1 MEPFMTHGLST
12 VLFAVALGAT
22 LASLL
27 YLAFATCKVVLYK
40 NRRHRKDRPQPGG
53 PNLRPVTLL
62 KPICG
67 PDPNLYENLRSFCQQ
82 TYPHYQVVFGV
93 SDAADPAIT
102 IIERVI
108 ADFPNLDTALIVD
121 DRLIG
126 TNFKVSSLANML
138 RIAKY
143 DILVIADSDMRV
155 QPDYLGSI
163 VEAFEDPD
171 VGVVTCLYKGS
182 PAGGLA
188 SLIAA
193 MFINE
198 WFLPSVLVALT
209 FEKLRFCFGASM
221 AVRRE
226 ALEAIGGFEAL
237 ADDLADDYML
247 GKLISERGYK
257 IHLAPYLVEN
267 IVFESDLKAL
277 FLHEL
282 RWARTVRTVRPI
294 GYTLSFLTYSLPVS
308 ILFLAVTL
316 ATGFASAGMIAVA
329 LAIGLRVFLHYGV
342 RATFRLSSPA
352 TPWLIPMRDIL
363 AFLVWCVSFLG
374 RNVQWRHGKFSLD
387 SDGRLTVVEGRLN
400 I

>member
-1 MEPFMTHGLST
+1 MEPFMPHGLST
-12 VLFAVALGAT
+12 VLFAVTLGAT
-22 LASLL
+22 LASIL
-27 YLAFATCKVVLYK
+27 YLAFAIGKVVLYK
-40 NRRHRKDRPQPGG
+40 NRGHRKDRPQAGKPD
-53 PNLRPVTLL
+53 LRPVTVL

-82 TYPHYQVVFGV
+82 AYPQYQVVFGV
-93 SDAADPAIT
+93 SDTADPAIA

-108 ADFPNLDTALIVD
+108 ADFPNLDLGLIVD

-155 QPDYLGSI
+155 QPDYLESI

-171 VGVVTCLYKGS
+171 VGVATCLYKGS
-182 PAGGLA
+182 PVGGLA

-193 MFINE
+193 IFINE

-308 ILFLAVTL
+308 ILFLAVAL
-316 ATGFASAGMIAVA
+316 ATGFASAGVIAVA
-329 LAIGLRVFLHYGV
+329 LAIGLRVFLHYAA

-352 TPWLIPMRDIL
+352 APWLIPIRETL
-363 AFLVWCVSFLG
+363 AFLVWCASFLG
-374 RNVQWRHGKFSLD
+374 RNVQWRNGRFSLD

>member
-1 MEPFMTHGLST
+1 MPHGLST
-12 VLFAVALGAT
+12 VLFAVTLGAT
-22 LASLL
+22 LASIL
-27 YLAFATCKVVLYK
+27 YLAFAIGKVVLYK
-40 NRRHRKDRPQPGG
+40 NRGHRKDRPQAGRPDR
-53 PNLRPVTLL
+53 RPVTVL

-82 TYPHYQVVFGV
+82 AYPQYQVVFGV
-93 SDAADPAIT
+93 SDTADPAIA

-108 ADFPNLDTALIVD
+108 ADFPNLDLGLIVD

-138 RIAKY
+138 GIAKH

-155 QPDYLGSI
+155 QPDYLESI

-171 VGVVTCLYKGS
+171 VGVATCLYKGS
-182 PAGGLA
+182 PVGGLA

-267 IVFESDLKAL
+267 IVLESDLKAL

-308 ILFLAVTL
+308 ILFLAVAL
-316 ATGFASAGMIAVA
+316 ATGFASAGVIAVA
-329 LAIGLRVFLHYGV
+329 LAIGLRVFLHYAA

-352 TPWLIPMRDIL
+352 APWLIPIRETL
-363 AFLVWCVSFLG
+363 AFVVWCASFLG
-374 RNVQWRHGKFSLD
+374 RNVQWRNGRFSLD

>member
-1 MEPFMTHGLST
+1 MEPFMPHGLST
-12 VLFAVALGAT
+12 VLFAITLGAT
-22 LASLL
+22 LASIL
-27 YLAFATCKVVLYK
+27 YLAFAICKVVLYK
-40 NRRHRKDRPQPGG
+40 NRGHRKDRPQPGG
-53 PNLRPVTLL
+53 PNLRPVTVL

-82 TYPHYQVVFGV
+82 AYPQYQVVFGV

-108 ADFPNLDTALIVD
+108 ADFPNLDLGLVVD

-182 PAGGLA
+182 PVGGLA

-247 GKLISERGYK
+247 GKQISERGYE
-257 IHLAPYLVEN
+257 IRLAPYLVEN
-267 IVFESDLKAL
+267 IVFEPDLKAL

-282 RWARTVRTVRPI
+282 RWARTVRTVRPV
-294 GYTLSFLTYSLPVS
+294 GYALSFITYSLPVS
-308 ILFLAVTL
+308 ILFLAVTSV
-316 ATGFASAGMIAVA
+316 TRFVSAGVIAVA
-329 LAIGLRVFLHYGV
+329 LATGLRVFLHYSA
-342 RATFRLSSPA
+342 RAAFRLSSPA
-352 TPWLIPMRDIL
+352 TPWLIPIRETL
-363 AFLVWCVSFLG
+363 AFLVWCASFLG
-374 RNVQWRHGKFSLD
+374 RDVQWRNGRFSLD

>member
-1 MEPFMTHGLST
+1 MTHGFSI
-12 VLFAVALGAT
+12 VLFAATFGAT
-22 LASLL
+22 LASIL
-27 YLAFATCKVVLYK
+27 YLAFATCEVVLYK
-40 NRRHRKDRPQPGG
+40 NRRQRKDRPQAGNPS
-53 PNLRPVTLL
+53 LRPVTVL

-82 TYPHYQVVFGV
+82 AYPHYQVVFGV
-93 SDAADPAIT
+93 SDATDPAIT

-108 ADFPNLDTALIVD
+108 ADFPNLDLGLVVD
-121 DRLIG
+121 GGLIG

-182 PAGGLA
+182 PVGGLA

-226 ALEAIGGFEAL
+226 ALEAIGGFEVL

-316 ATGFASAGMIAVA
+316 ATGFASAGVIAVA
-329 LAIGLRVFLHYGV
+329 LAIGLRVLLHYAV
-342 RATFRLSSPA
+342 RAAFGIASPA
-352 TPWLIPMRDIL
+352 MSWLIPVRDIL

-374 RNVQWRHGKFSLD
+374 RNVHWRNGRFSLD
-387 SDGRLTVVEGRLN
+387 SDGRLTVVEGRSN
-400 I
+400 V

>member
-1 MEPFMTHGLST
+1 MTHGFSI
-12 VLFAVALGAT
+12 VLFAVTFGAT
-22 LASLL
+22 LASIL
-27 YLAFATCKVVLYK
+27 YLAFATCKVTFYE
-40 NRRHRKDRPQPGG
+40 NHHHRKHYPQPGS
-53 PNLRPVTLL
+53 PNLSPVTVL

-82 TYPHYQVVFGV
+82 AYPHYQVLFGV

-108 ADFPNLDTALIVD
+108 ADFPNLDLGLVMD

-138 RIAKY
+138 GLAKY

-163 VEAFEDPD
+163 VAPFEDPD
-171 VGVVTCLYKGS
+171 VGAVTCLYKGC
-182 PAGGLA
+182 PVGGLA
-188 SLIAA
+188 SAIAA

-198 WFLPSVLVALT
+198 WFLPSVLVALI
-209 FEKLRFCFGASM
+209 FEKLRYCFGASM

-247 GKLISERGYK
+247 GKLLSERGYK

-267 IVFESDLKAL
+267 VVLEPDLKRL

-282 RWARTVRTVRPI
+282 RWARTVRSVRPV
-294 GYTLSFLTYSLPVS
+294 GYAFSFVAYPLPMS
-308 ILFLAVTL
+308 ILFLLVTRF
-316 ATGFASAGMIAVA
+316 ATLGVVAVA
-329 LAIGLRVFLHYGV
+329 LTLGLRVLLHYAV
-342 RATFRLSSPA
+342 RAAFRLSSPA
-352 TPWLIPMRDIL
+352 MPWLIPIRDIL
-363 AFLVWCVSFLG
+363 AFLIWCVAFLG
-374 RNVQWRHGKFSLD
+374 RRVQWRNGKFSL
-387 SDGRLTVVEGRLN
+387 SPDGRLTVVEGRLN
-400 I
+400 LS

>member
-1 MEPFMTHGLST
+1 MTHGFSI
-12 VLFAVALGAT
+12 VLFAVTFGAT
-22 LASLL
+22 LASIL
-27 YLAFATCKVVLYK
+27 YLALATCKVTFYE
-40 NRRHRKDRPQPGG
+40 NHHHRKHYPQPGS
-53 PNLRPVTLL
+53 PNLGPVTVL

-82 TYPHYQVVFGV
+82 AYPHYQVLFGV

-108 ADFPNLDTALIVD
+108 ADFPNLDLGLVVD

-138 RIAKY
+138 GLAKY
-143 DILVIADSDMRV
+143 DILVIADSDIRV
-155 QPDYLGSI
+155 RPDYLGSI
-163 VEAFEDPD
+163 VAPFEDPG
-171 VGVVTCLYKGS
+171 VGAVTCLYKGC
-182 PAGGLA
+182 PVGGLA
-188 SLIAA
+188 SAIAA

-209 FEKLRFCFGASM
+209 FEKLRYCFGASM

-247 GKLISERGYK
+247 GKLLSERGYK

-267 IVFESDLKAL
+267 EVLEPDLKRL

-282 RWARTVRTVRPI
+282 RWARTVRSVRSV
-294 GYTLSFLTYSLPVS
+294 GYTFSFIAYPLPMS
-308 ILFLAVTL
+308 MLFLLVTRF
-316 ATGFASAGMIAVA
+316 ATLGVVAVA
-329 LAIGLRVFLHYGV
+329 LTLGLRVLLHYAV
-342 RATFRLSSPA
+342 RAAFRLSSPA
-352 TPWLIPMRDIL
+352 MPWLIPIRDSL

-374 RNVQWRHGKFSLD
+374 RNVQWRNGRFSLD
-387 SDGRLTVVEGRLN
+387 SDGRLTVVEGRLDLS
-400 I
+400 